1 MNIKNLRKN
10 YGNLTK
16 LERLSLADN
25 AIAND
30 DESEIDAIIS
40 ASPRENFSQVDYY
53 DYLKDITHYRLCNLI
68 VRLNYVMLFD
78 YFYQCGLE
86 KLKNK
91 SVSNAERYFD
101 DARMSA
107 FLYCRAKDSWQEVND
122 ELGLR
127 PNFDKEISEFLFAYD
142 LLIEK
147 EIVMRE
153 MAFSLDE
160 AKEMMKR
167 KTGNNY
173 VKTIEEEKQ
182 DIRKALELPET

>member
-25 AIAND
+25 AIGND

-40 ASPRENFSQVDYY
+40 ASPRESFSQVDYY
-53 DYLKDITHYRLCNLI
+53 DLLKGITHFRLCNLI

-78 YFYQCGLE
+78 FFYQCGIENLI
-86 KLKNK
+86 NK
-91 SVSNAERYFD
+91 SSSKAKKYFD
-101 DARMSA
+101 EARMSA
-107 FLYCRAKDSWQEVND
+107 FLYCRAKDSWQQVND

-147 EIVMRE
+147 ESVMRE
-153 MAFSLDE
+153 LSFSLDE

-167 KTGNNY
+167 KTGDET
-173 VKTIEEEKQ
+173 VKSVEDEKKE
-182 DIRKALELPET
+182 IRKALELPET